1 MDMSVSELRELV
13 MDREAWRAAIHGV
26 AKSQTR
32 LSDWSDLMFL
42 FFFFFKFIWLH
53 WVLAAPCGIQFS
65 DQGSNPGPCLESSES
80 QPLNHQGSPLCSSWM
95 NNASVLHFCTITD
108 GVQTVLPKVFLVYC
122 PQPSVLRWGSLGER
136 TKLSLFKKPVF
147 ILIHKKEWNNA
158 ICSHMDGP
166 RDYHTKWSKS
176 ERERQIPCDITHMW
190 NLKYDTSESI
200 YKTETQ
206 SWT

>member
-1 MDMSVSELRELV
+1 
-13 MDREAWRAAIHGV
+13 
-26 AKSQTR
+26 
-32 LSDWSDLMFL
+32 MFL

-53 WVLAAPCGIQFS
+53 WVLVAPCGIQFS

-80 QPLNHQGSPLCSSWM
+80 QPLTHQGSPLCSFWM
-95 NNASVLHFCTITD
+95 NFASVLHFCTIID

-136 TKLSLFKKPVF
+136 TKLSLFTKPIC

-158 ICSHMDGP
+158 TGSHMDGP

-176 ERERQIPCDITHMW
+176 ERQRQIPYDVTHMW
-190 NLKYDTSESI
+190 NLKYDTSEPF
-200 YKTETQ
+200 YKTETE